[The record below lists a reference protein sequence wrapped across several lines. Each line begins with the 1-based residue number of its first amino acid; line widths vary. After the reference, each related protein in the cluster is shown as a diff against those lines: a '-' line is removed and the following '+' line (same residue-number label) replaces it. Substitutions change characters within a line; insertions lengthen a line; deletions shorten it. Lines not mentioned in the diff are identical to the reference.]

1 MSAEEGTPLSE
12 FETAARKF
20 LGRKERG
27 NVDLARYRSVI
38 DALDGDFG
46 SEARDAQKAGAHL
59 VSGNMT
65 AASWIARTCG
75 MSVNSASDRLCVG
88 EQLESLP
95 KVAAALASG
104 EIGYQSV
111 SVLCHLRDK
120 LGEKRDLFNE
130 DEMLELA
137 RKQSVAT
144 LRYLCNYAWHVA
156 DPDGFFNEAEENY
169 TRRRLHI
176 SQMADGMYAVDGLL
190 DPVTAAAFKTTVDAL
205 AKRKGPEDERT
216 PSQRR
221 HDALGELVNHAMD
234 QGTLPRRNGIR
245 PHINLT
251 TTIEGLKN
259 EVGAP
264 PADLEL
270 SMPISTRTLERLT
283 CDCTMSRVL
292 LADSMVIDVGRA
304 KRTVSGPT
312 WRALRTRDRG
322 CRFPG
327 CDRPGEGSNPHQII
341 YWARGGPNNLP
352 NMVLLC
358 YYHHRLV
365 HESGW
370 QVIKSGREFRFL
382 PPDRVVM
389 RRGRGPG
396 MRRAGLSSQR
406 KH

>member
-1 MSAEEGTPLSE
+1 MLGEGGTPFAE
-12 FETAARKF
+12 FEAAARKF
-20 LGRKERG
+20 LARTERG
-27 NVDLARYRSVI
+27 NLDLPRYRAVM

-46 SEARDAQKAGAHL
+46 SEARDAQKAGEHL
-59 VSGNMT
+59 VNGNIT
-65 AASWIARTCG
+65 AASWIARTCK
-75 MSVNSASDRLCVG
+75 MSVNSAADRLCVG

-111 SVLCHLRDK
+111 SALAHLRDK
-120 LGEKRDLFNE
+120 LGDKRDLFNE
-130 DEMLELA
+130 EDMLGYA
-137 RKQSVAT
+137 RDYSVAG
-144 LRYLCNYAWHVA
+144 LRKLCAWAWHVV
-156 DPDGFFNEAEENY
+156 DPDGFFKEAEENY
-169 TRRRLHI
+169 ARRRLHI

-190 DPVTAAAFKTTVDAL
+190 DPVTGASLKTAADAL

-216 PSQRR
+216 HSQRV
-221 HDALGELVNHAMD
+221 HDAVGELVHHAMD
-234 QGTLPRRNGIR
+234 QGTLPRRNGVR

-270 SMPISTRTLERLT
+270 SLPISTRTLERIT
-283 CDCTMSRVL
+283 CDSTMSRVL

-304 KRTVSGPT
+304 TRTVSAPT
-312 WRALRTRDRG
+312 RRALRTRDKG
-322 CRFPG
+322 CRFTG
-327 CDRPGEGSNPHQII
+327 CDRPVDWTNPHHIDH
-341 YWARGGPNNLP
+341 WARGGPNNVP

-365 HESGW
+365 HEGGW

-382 PPDRVVM
+382 PPERVFM
-389 RRGRGPG
+389 RRARGPG
-396 MRRAGLSSQR
+396 MRWAA
-406 KH
+406 